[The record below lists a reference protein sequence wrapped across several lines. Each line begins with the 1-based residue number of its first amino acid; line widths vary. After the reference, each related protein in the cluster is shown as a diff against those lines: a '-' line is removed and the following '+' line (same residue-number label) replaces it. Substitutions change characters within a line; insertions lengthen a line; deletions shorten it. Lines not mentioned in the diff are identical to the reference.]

1 MKRFLIKQE
10 WKEGKCGGIVWTVF
24 IAIKMRDVPEKWV
37 LYMLWAMAKPSQWI
51 NNILSWRVNSI
62 ISHCHKVTWKDT
74 AAVAAADIKR
84 KKIGSTTNKEI
95 QNQHFFL
102 GLKRNCFVCFE
113 YIIMT
118 VETFQI
124 QIKNII
130 SSTINWNRGT
140 MQNMWN
146 SIALSISI

>member
-62 ISHCHKVTWKDT
+62 MSQSHMERQSGSSSRHEEK
-74 AAVAAADIKR
+74 

-95 QNQHFFL
+95 QNQHFFS
-102 GLKRNCFVCFE
+102 LKRNCFVCFE

-124 QIKNII
+124 QIKKYH
-130 SSTINWNRGT
+130 
-140 MQNMWN
+140 QQHHQ
-146 SIALSISI
+146 LK